1 VPDIVTFGKM
11 LGGGLPLSAAIGPAR
26 ILDGPTGSALMTAAG
41 NPICVAAGIA
51 ALEVIISQD
60 LASQAETAGQR
71 IRELFNQ
78 KVIELDV
85 SDVVGDVRGH
95 GLAIGIDL
103 VTDRATNNRN
113 NDLARKT
120 VYRAWELGVVVY
132 YVGANVL
139 EVTPPLTIQ
148 AHEIEQG
155 VQIIAQAIADA
166 KAGLVTDEMV
176 AAFTGW

>member
-1 VPDIVTFGKM
+1 M
-11 LGGGLPLSAAIGPAR
+11 LGGGLPLSAAVGPAR
-26 ILDGPTGSALMTAAG
+26 ILDGPAGSALMTAAG

-60 LASQAETAGQR
+60 LTSQAETAGQR
-71 IRELFNQ
+71 IRELFDQ
-78 KVIELDV
+78 KVIELDI